1 MDVLIIP
8 IVVLF
13 GSILT
18 FFSGFGLG
26 TLLLPAFSLF
36 FPVEIAIFSTA
47 IVHFFNSMFK
57 VILIY
62 RNINYI
68 LFYQFALTAVPFAI
82 LGAWLLSDINEHN
95 ISIQLDF
102 GKYKNSVSLINL
114 FIGFIM
120 IIFAIVELVFKQTRI
135 TISKKSLLLGG
146 VISGFF
152 GGISGHQGAF
162 RSMFLSKAAISK
174 EEFVATSSS
183 IAFIIDLTRIVMY
196 MSSISLFVHLEA
208 TLKWILLLSIIVAF
222 CGSYLGTKFLTKTT
236 FRSLQITVAVLL
248 MIMGILL
255 AIGIL

>member
-36 FPVEIAIFSTA
+36 FPVEVAIFSTA

-62 RNINYI
+62 KKINYI
-68 LFYQFALTAVPFAI
+68 LFFQFALTAVPFAI
-82 LGAWLLSDINEHN
+82 LGAWLLSNINEHN
-95 ISIQLDF
+95 ISIQLNF
-102 GKYKNSVSLINL
+102 GIYKNRVSSINL
-114 FIGFIM
+114 LIGTIM
-120 IIFAIVELVFKQTRI
+120 ILFAIVELVFKETKI
-135 TISKKSLLLGG
+135 MVSKKSLLLGG
-146 VISGFF
+146 AISGLF

-162 RSMFLSKAAISK
+162 RSMFLSKAAITK

-183 IAFIIDLTRIVMY
+183 IGFVIDLTRIVMY
-196 MSSISLFVHLEA
+196 LSSISLFVHFEA
-208 TLKWILLLSIIVAF
+208 TLKWILLLSIFVAF
-222 CGSYLGTKFLTKTT
+222 CGSYLGAKFLTKTT
-236 FRSLQITVAVLL
+236 FRFLQILVAVSL

-255 AIGIL
+255 SIGIL